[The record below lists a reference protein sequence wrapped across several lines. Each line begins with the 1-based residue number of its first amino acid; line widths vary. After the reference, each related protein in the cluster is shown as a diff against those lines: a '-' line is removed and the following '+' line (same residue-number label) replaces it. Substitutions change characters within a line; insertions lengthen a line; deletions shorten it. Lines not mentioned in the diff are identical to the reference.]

1 MTSSNPLDLRGI
13 AKAYGGF
20 RLGPLDLA
28 VPRGYVMG
36 LVGANGA
43 GKTTAIKI
51 ALGAVRHHAG
61 AVHLIDKTRVGVVL
75 DQPPWHTD
83 WRVRDL
89 SRLFRPFYPDWD
101 QRVFDEL
108 AGWAGVSPRLKI
120 KEFSR
125 GMGMKMQIGVA
136 LAHRA
141 ELLILDEPTSGLDP
155 LARSELLDR
164 LSDFM
169 TDERHAILFSTHITS
184 DLERIADLITILD
197 RGRVI
202 ASGPRDEVV
211 EAWAMVRGG
220 AADLT
225 DELRPRIRGLRRH
238 AVGWEGLLAASDLSL
253 CGPGIVSEAPSIE
266 ELLVH
271 LAKRKESENAS

>member
-1 MTSSNPLDLRGI
+1 MASDNLLALKGI
-13 AKAYGGF
+13 TKEYKEF
-20 RLGPLDLA
+20 RLGPLDLS

-125 GMGMKMQIGVA
+125 GMGMKMQIAVA

>member
-1 MTSSNPLDLRGI
+1 MTSDNLLALKGI
-13 AKAYGGF
+13 TKEYKEF
-20 RLGPLDLA
+20 RLGPLDLS

-125 GMGMKMQIGVA
+125 GMGMKMQIAVA

-202 ASGPRDEVV
+202 ASGPRDE
-211 EAWAMVRGG
+211 
-220 AADLT
+220 
-225 DELRPRIRGLRRH
+225 LRPRIRGLRRH